1 MTTTAQTNQLRAD
14 ITRLHGQNFN
24 DEAISAKLGLSQ
36 SHINRIRRKLE
47 LPTIRTHSPRTQPR
61 KSPTKKTGRGKD
73 MVVSNN
79 TPGTKAYNDKL
90 VILRAAQIRGQEKAK
105 TRGWISKFQT

>member
-1 MTTTAQTNQLRAD
+1 
-14 ITRLHGQNFN
+14 
-24 DEAISAKLGLSQ
+24 
-36 SHINRIRRKLE
+36 
-47 LPTIRTHSPRTQPR
+47 
-61 KSPTKKTGRGKD
+61 